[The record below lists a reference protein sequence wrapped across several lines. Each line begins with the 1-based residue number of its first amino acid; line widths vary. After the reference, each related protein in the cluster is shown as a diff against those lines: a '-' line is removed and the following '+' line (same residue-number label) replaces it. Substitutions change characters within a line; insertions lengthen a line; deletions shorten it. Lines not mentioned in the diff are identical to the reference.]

1 MPVTR
6 SFTDAFGLVDHSRE
20 LVSVPNAWTL
30 LGDSGLFTAEP
41 LSQNTTTFVEQSGT
55 LSLIKDQVRGVKPQA
70 NLNDS
75 RKLHS
80 YTLAHYPIVDAL
92 HPWDLQGKSAYG
104 DLTQADTEA
113 AALVRKMEKI
123 RKSYAITQEVTRF
136 KTLTS
141 GAAYAPNGTVV
152 ANYYTDFGIT
162 RKEVDF
168 VLGTA
173 TTDVVAKVEEIIA
186 SMQDGA
192 KDGSVVT
199 GVTAYCSPE
208 FFAALISHAK
218 IQAAYQYYSATA
230 NQEILRNRAGGSG
243 LYRRFEYAGVTFIE
257 VRTVLGG
264 ERLIPVKDAVF
275 VANGVDDAFVTY
287 FGPALRF
294 GFENTIAM
302 EQYMW
307 TQRNPNMTEI
317 TVEAESN
324 FLNVLRKP
332 ALVCRGYIS

>member
-1 MPVTR
+1 MPTIR
-6 SFTDAFGLVDHSRE
+6 SFTDAFGLVDHSRD
-20 LVSVPNAWTL
+20 LNVVPNAWTL
-30 LGDSGLFTAEP
+30 LGDSGLFTPEP
-41 LSQNTTTFVEQSGT
+41 LSQNTVTFVENSGT
-55 LSLIKDQVRGVKPQA
+55 LGLIKDQVRGSKPQV
-70 NLNDS
+70 NQNDT

-80 YTLAHYPIVDAL
+80 YTLAHHPIVDAL

-104 DLTQADTEA
+104 DLSQADTEA

-123 RKSYAITQEVTRF
+123 RKSFAITQEVARF
-136 KTLTS
+136 KTLTT
-141 GAAYAPNGTVV
+141 GAAWAPNGTVV

-162 RKEVDF
+162 RKQVDF

-186 SMQDGA
+186 SFQDSA
-192 KDGSVVT
+192 LDGSVVT

-230 NQEILRNRAGGSG
+230 NQEIMRNRAGGNG

-275 VANGVDDAFVTY
+275 VANGMDDAFVTY

-294 GFENTIAM
+294 GFENTTAL
-302 EQYMW
+302 EQYMF
-307 TQRNPNMTEI
+307 TFKDQRGTEI

-332 ALVCRGYIS
+332 AMVARGYIS